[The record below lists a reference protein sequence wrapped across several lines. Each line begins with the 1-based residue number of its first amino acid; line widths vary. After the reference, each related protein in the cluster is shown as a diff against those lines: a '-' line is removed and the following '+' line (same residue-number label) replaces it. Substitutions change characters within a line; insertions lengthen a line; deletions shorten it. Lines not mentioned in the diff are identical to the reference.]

1 MPRQLHP
8 IGWTPPERDRILGD
22 RQTIQCHSNG
32 RSHPISTVTTAVDLA
47 KNVFE
52 LAVAMQAGRI
62 AERKRP
68 SRPQFEQFWALR
80 APCRVV
86 MEACA
91 TAHFW
96 ARYLRVR
103 GFDVILL
110 PPHYVKAYR
119 RRSKTDRADC
129 EAILEANRG
138 AGIKAVAIK
147 NEDQQ
152 ALVACIECGRSVWRL
167 ARLVSTRFAGC
178 WPNSV

>member
-1 MPRQLHP
+1 M
-8 IGWTPPERDRILGD
+8 
-22 RQTIQCHSNG
+22 
-32 RSHPISTVTTAVDLA
+32 STVTIAVDLA

-52 LAVAMQAGRI
+52 LAVATQAGRI
-62 AERKRP
+62 AERNRL

-96 ARYLRVR
+96 ARYLRAR

-119 RRSKTDRADC
+119 RRSKDRSSR
-129 EAILEANRG
+129 LRG
-138 AGIKAVAIK
+138 YSGSKPLRRHQSGR
-147 NEDQQ
+147 DQ
-152 ALVACIECGRSVWRL
+152 E
-167 ARLVSTRFAGC
+167 
-178 WPNSV
+178 